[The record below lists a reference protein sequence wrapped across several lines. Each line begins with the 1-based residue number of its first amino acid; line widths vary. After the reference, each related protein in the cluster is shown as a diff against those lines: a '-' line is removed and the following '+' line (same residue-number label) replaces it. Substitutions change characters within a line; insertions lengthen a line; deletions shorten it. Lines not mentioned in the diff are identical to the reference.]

1 MATKKENN
9 MSNENEILET
19 IKLVEKTLKPKQKF
33 LNYEISSDVEV
44 EISSTK
50 YEMPTKPEGVEQS
63 AFESKVLELAAAL
76 VQPVASQIE
85 AFLTFATS
93 ANYQT
98 AKAAAIASGPY
109 VTSDVMSRIVD
120 FMRQVP
126 AFADLTASECRAR
139 WIAGYKAGKNGPK
152 QLLDRALAVATVE
165 SDF

>member
-1 MATKKENN
+1 MAKKEIT
-9 MSNENEILET
+9 MTNEVELLEAV
-19 IKLVEKTLKPKQKF
+19 KLVEKTLKPKQKF

-50 YEMPTKPEGVEQS
+50 YEIPTKPEGVSDE
-63 AFESKVLELAAAL
+63 AFNARVLELASAL
-76 VQPVASQIE
+76 VQPITSQIE
-85 AFLTFATS
+85 AFLSFATS
-93 ANYQT
+93 ANYQS

-126 AFADLTASECRAR
+126 AFSALTASECRSR
-139 WIAGYKAGKNGPK
+139 WIAGYKDGKNGPK
-152 QLLDRALAVATVE
+152 QLLDRALAIATVE